1 LVPSVLS
8 AIQMIQDNN
17 FQRNVE
23 RIVQQN
29 KNMGKSYIYDYKTD
43 VEANPP
49 TVDLYMA
56 GEKMESIS
64 RERLFQEAEE
74 VGITRGQI
82 TIHEDAA
89 FQFEQLSESE
99 LIQSIIDGHNQQVD
113 ALERKVE
120 ELSGELQSYKNREL
134 PSELLTRELS
144 AQYDGVLSVTLTRGK
159 RVQTEGGEGSE
170 VIVAILHTRRPV
182 KEADRLRIRNWL
194 QVRLGVE
201 EVDVIVNS
209 DRK

>member
-1 LVPSVLS
+1 
-8 AIQMIQDNN
+8 M
-17 FQRNVE
+17 
-23 RIVQQN
+23 
-29 KNMGKSYIYDYKTD
+29 
-43 VEANPP
+43 
-49 TVDLYMA
+49 
-56 GEKMESIS
+56 
-64 RERLFQEAEE
+64 
-74 VGITRGQI
+74 
-82 TIHEDAA
+82 
-89 FQFEQLSESE
+89 
-99 LIQSIIDGHNQQVD
+99 
-113 ALERKVE
+113 
-120 ELSGELQSYKNREL
+120 
-134 PSELLTRELS
+134 LTRELS

>member
-1 LVPSVLS
+1 
-8 AIQMIQDNN
+8 
-17 FQRNVE
+17 
-23 RIVQQN
+23 
-29 KNMGKSYIYDYKTD
+29 
-43 VEANPP
+43 
-49 TVDLYMA
+49 
-56 GEKMESIS
+56 MESIS

-120 ELSGELQSYKNREL
+120 ELSGELQS
-134 PSELLTRELS
+134 
-144 AQYDGVLSVTLTRGK
+144 VTLTRGK